1 MFKRITVIVLDGVG
15 IGEAPDAA
23 DYGDVGSNSIGNVAK
38 VLNGIDLPHMG
49 AIGLGNIT
57 DIKGVPPVDK
67 PAGGFG
73 KMQPKS
79 AGKDT
84 TQGHWEMMGI
94 YLPNPSPTYPN
105 GFPEEIMQEFE
116 TKIGRKTLANR
127 PASGTEII
135 KELGEEHI
143 RTGKPIVYTSADS
156 VFQVA
161 AHEDVIPVP
170 ELYEIC
176 QIARDILQGDHAVG
190 RVIAR
195 PFVGDTPENFTRT
208 KNRKDFSREP
218 ETDTVLDKLYKAGYD
233 VWSVGKIDDIFAH
246 RGITRKNHT
255 LGNQQS
261 TEITINLLKEP
272 FNGLLFVNLI
282 EFDMIFG
289 HRNDPQGY
297 YQALKNFDDA
307 IPEIQACLSE
317 DDLVLVSADHGV
329 DPTTESTDHS
339 REYVPL
345 LAFGPAVKGV
355 NLGTRE
361 TFADLGATICE
372 NFQLAPPL
380 IGKSFLNDLVK
391 G

>member
-15 IGEAPDAA
+15 VGAAPDAV
-23 DYGDVGSNSIGNVAK
+23 DYGDVGSNSIGNVAQ

-49 AIGLGNIT
+49 AIGLGNII
-57 DIKGVPPVDK
+57 DIKGVPPVEH
-67 PAGGFG
+67 PGGGFG

-94 YLPNPSPTYPN
+94 YLLNPSPTYPN
-105 GFPEEIMQEFE
+105 GFPEEIMQKFE
-116 TKIGRKTLANR
+116 EKIGRGTLANR
-127 PASGTEII
+127 PASGTEVI
-135 KELGEEHI
+135 KALGEEHI

-161 AHEDVIPVP
+161 AHEDVIPIP

-176 QIARDILQGDHAVG
+176 QIARELLQGEHAVG

-195 PFVGDTPENFTRT
+195 PFVGDKPENFTRT
-208 KNRKDFSREP
+208 KNRKDFSRAP

-261 TEITINLLKEP
+261 TEITIDLLKEP

-289 HRNDPQGY
+289 HRNDPHGY

-307 IPEIQACLSE
+307 IPEIKSCLTE
-317 DDLVLVSADHGV
+317 DDLVLISADHGV

-345 LAFGPAVKGV
+345 LAFGPAVKGA

-372 NFQLAPPL
+372 NFQVTPPL
-380 IGKSFLNDLVK
+380 IGTSFLQELIK
-391 G
+391 R

>member
-15 IGEAPDAA
+15 VGAAPDAV
-23 DYGDVGSNSIGNVAK
+23 DYGDVGSNSIGNVAQ

-49 AIGLGNIT
+49 AIGLGNII
-57 DIKGVPPVDK
+57 DIKGVPPVEH
-67 PAGGFG
+67 PGGGFG

-84 TQGHWEMMGI
+84 TQGHWEMMVI

-105 GFPEEIMQEFE
+105 GFPEEIMQKFE
-116 TKIGRKTLANR
+116 EKIGRGTLANR
-127 PASGTEII
+127 PATGTEVI
-135 KELGEEHI
+135 KALGEEHI

-161 AHEDVIPVP
+161 AHEDVIPIP

-176 QIARDILQGDHAVG
+176 QIARELLQGEHAVG

-195 PFVGDTPENFTRT
+195 PFVGDKPENFTRT
-208 KNRKDFSREP
+208 KNRKDFSRAP
-218 ETDTVLDKLYKAGYD
+218 ETDTVLDELYKAGYD

-261 TEITINLLKEP
+261 TEITIDLLKEP

-307 IPEIQACLSE
+307 IPKIKSCLTE
-317 DDLVLVSADHGV
+317 DDLVLISADHGV

-345 LAFGPAVKGV
+345 LAFGPAVKGA

-361 TFADLGATICE
+361 TCADLGSTICE
-372 NFQLAPPL
+372 NFQVTPPL
-380 IGKSFLNDLVK
+380 IGTSFLQELIK
-391 G
+391 R